1 MSVEISVAEGR
12 LEAARKKLTL
22 GGKGK
27 SGNAGAESEY
37 AAAYGAL
44 CKLDPIRYRPL
55 RGKRR

>member
-1 MSVEISVAEGR
+1 MSDEMKKALDR

-22 GGKGK
+22 QGKGK
-27 SGNAGAESEY
+27 SGNATGETEY
-37 AAAYGAL
+37 ADAYKAL